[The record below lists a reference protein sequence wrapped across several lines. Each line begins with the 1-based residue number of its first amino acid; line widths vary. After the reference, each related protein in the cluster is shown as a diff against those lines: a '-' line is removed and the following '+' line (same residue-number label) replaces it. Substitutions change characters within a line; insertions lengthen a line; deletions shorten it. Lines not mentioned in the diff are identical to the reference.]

1 MRGAPVRLP
10 SAGASVTAPL
20 GQEGGEPRPFLL
32 VAAKGRFVTLA
43 PDGSQPLVFRPAARV
58 EARPAGL
65 GFELEHAVHR
75 PLQKRAVVRDAHDS
89 AVEPA
94 DERLQAVEAIEIEIV
109 RRLVQEQDIGPHEEG
124 RREPNPSLLAAREP
138 GERTSEI
145 GAQPELG
152 GRPGGPRFQVAAPD
166 RDEGP
171 ERRVVRV
178 GGRCVVRQAVGRR
191 NEGSLRV
198 RDACPARDIRPDRL
212 AGERVGLLGN
222 VRDGELGRGAPHR
235 AGIGGLDTGE
245 DPEQRRLADPVC
257 ADDSDAV
264 ARSDGERDAVDD
276 DPGAVGLHDVVCGER
291 SSHEASF

>member
-1 MRGAPVRLP
+1 MRLCPGASGTAPSSAEERRLACPVRAEDGDPLAPPEHEVDRAEPEGAAIGDGARQLRYDVPFALRHTQVEPELPRPPGLFDLVQTLEPLLRRAHLRGQRVRGAPVRLP

-32 VAAKGRFVTLA
+32 VAAKGRFVTLV

-152 GRPGGPRFQVAAPD
+152 GRPGPALP
-166 RDEGP
+166 
-171 ERRVVRV
+171 
-178 GGRCVVRQAVGRR
+178 GRR
-191 NEGSLRV
+191 
-198 RDACPARDIRPDRL
+198 PRPR
-212 AGERVGLLGN
+212 R
-222 VRDGELGRGAPHR
+222 RPGAP
-235 AGIGGLDTGE
+235 
-245 DPEQRRLADPVC
+245 RRTRRRPMR
-257 ADDSDAV
+257 
-264 ARSDGERDAVDD
+264 RS
-276 DPGAVGLHDVVCGER
+276 PGSR
-291 SSHEASF
+291 PP